1 MWEVPP
7 FTKYAH
13 THTKAVTFSL
23 TAKSVS
29 APEKKMWGKT
39 IPSTCNS
46 PYHTRNMIT
55 KIATATTSFC
65 PSSKIAIGQIIQL

>member
-1 MWEVPP
+1 MPSSMWEVPP

-29 APEKKMWGKT
+29 APEKKDVGKNHS
-39 IPSTCNS
+39 I
-46 PYHTRNMIT
+46 H
-55 KIATATTSFC
+55 
-65 PSSKIAIGQIIQL
+65 L